1 MKNRQ
6 VSTNIDVEIKSP
18 LVKNI
23 IIVFLCMLMVF
34 FVIYPITVFTGDK
47 NQLKTQTAISKTV
60 YKTLDVEAFAV
71 REEVLIDNS
80 VSGTVI
86 PVVKNGSKVA
96 VGDTVANVYFD
107 GNAAETAARLE
118 ELQSEIQYYSSI
130 QSNSIGTLQ
139 TDISVY
145 KNGVADA
152 LYALSDAV
160 ENNEMSNIYTLSRK
174 FREAL
179 TKKQIVMGK
188 QIDVSDT
195 LTKLTAEYAAVKNSF
210 TVKAGVTVQNA
221 GYYVNAADGYESTV
235 DFSTVKK
242 LKFDDVN
249 DILTATPKTVSSS
262 NVGKLITD
270 YNWYLVL
277 NTEKSAL
284 GDIATGSEVTVTVAN
299 SAVGDIVMKVSA
311 INVIDGSDKVTLILT
326 SNLMNEDI
334 AQLRNVSIKIRI
346 KSYTGLSV
354 DNRALRTVD
363 GEKGVYI
370 KVGNIIRF
378 RKVGI
383 VYTDEN
389 IILSQTPK
397 DGSGYLE
404 QYDEIILEGTQL
416 YESKL
421 LK

>member
-1 MKNRQ
+1 MKKRQ
-6 VSTNIDVEIKSP
+6 VSTNIDVEIKST
-18 LVKNI
+18 LLKNI

-34 FVIYPITVFTGDK
+34 FVIYPITVFSSDK

-96 VGDTVANVYFD
+96 VGDTVANVYSD

-118 ELQSEIQYYSSI
+118 ELQNEIQYYSSI
-130 QSNSIGTLQ
+130 QSNSIGTMQ
-139 TDISVY
+139 TDIAVY

-160 ENNEMSNIYTLSRK
+160 ENNEMSSIYTLSRK

-188 QIDVSDT
+188 QLDVSDT
-195 LTKLTAEYAAVKNSF
+195 LANLTAEYAAVKSSF
-210 TVKAGVTVQNA
+210 TVKADVTVQSA

-249 DILTATPKTVSSS
+249 DILSATPKAVSSS

-299 SAVGDIVMKVSA
+299 STVGDIVMKVSA
-311 INVIDGSDKVTLILT
+311 INVLEGSDKVTLILT
-326 SNLMNEDI
+326 SNLMNEEI

-370 KVGNIIRF
+370 KVGNIIKF

-389 IILSQTPK
+389 IILSQTPEG
-397 DGSGYLE
+397 DSGYLE
-404 QYDEIILEGTQL
+404 QYDEIVLEGTQL